1 MIFNSGEIFAERY
14 QLIKQLGVGSFGEV
28 WLAKDLMTDDKIA
41 VKFYRGLD
49 QNGIDDFKREFKLAR
64 SLRHT
69 NLLNLSYFDVFKQCP
84 YLVMDFC
91 SKGSAAQLRGNVSET
106 RIWEFIRDV
115 SAGLS
120 YLHSRNTPVIHQDIK
135 LGNIL
140 IDENDRFIV
149 TDFGI
154 SKKIETHMQ
163 TFRSV
168 TMESSGTLAYMSP
181 ERFKAPPVVV
191 KASDMWSL
199 GMCVYELVTGQVLW
213 EFGGSTQLGG
223 AEIPSLGGNYS
234 PQLSQFFQR
243 CLAVNAWERPTA
255 QDAYEE
261 AKAKL
266 NGGIYH
272 SRSVAPS
279 VTPVSSSAVSSI
291 RNSSNHYRQTSG
303 QRVSDSSVYMKSKK
317 NHDPTI
323 WEKYGDMIKWGGGAV
338 LLFVLA
344 LGVFSLLFS
353 GDDNSS
359 HSSRGDNPYEDNPV
373 GPKVDPII
381 PVDTPDIVPVIPPT
395 PKPPFRGGFKQVS
408 PPPPKPVPVVDKEEE
423 FWKECKRKDE
433 RPMYNRYL
441 NEYRNGK
448 HRTEARKRIQEIDE
462 QEMNSRKVSY

>member
-1 MIFNSGEIFAERY
+1 MMFNSGDIFAERY
-14 QLIKQLGVGSFGEV
+14 QLIKQLGIGSFGEV
-28 WLAKDLMTDDKIA
+28 WLAKDLLTDDKIA
-41 VKFYRGLD
+41 IKFYRGLD
-49 QNGIDDFKREFKLAR
+49 QNGINDFKREFKLAH

-84 YLVMDFC
+84 YLVMDYC
-91 SKGSAAQLRGNVSET
+91 SKGSAAQLHGNVSET

-115 SAGLS
+115 SAGLA
-120 YLHSRNTPVIHQDIK
+120 YLHSQNVPVIHQDIK

-140 IDENDRFIV
+140 IDENNRFIV

-181 ERFKAPPVVV
+181 ERFKVPPVVV

-234 PQLSQFFQR
+234 SQLSRFFQR
-243 CLAVNAWERPTA
+243 CLAMNAWERPTA

-266 NGGIYH
+266 NGTVYH
-272 SRSVAPS
+272 FRPITPS
-279 VTPVSSSAVSSI
+279 VNPVSSSASL
-291 RNSSNHYRQTSG
+291 RNSSNHYRDTSG
-303 QRVSDSSVYMKSKK
+303 SHVSDSSAYMKSKK
-317 NHDPTI
+317 KHEPTM
-323 WEKYGDMIKWGGGAV
+323 WEKYGDMMKWGGGAV

-353 GDDNSS
+353 GDDNPSS
-359 HSSRGDNPYEDNPV
+359 PNVNGSVENP
-373 GPKVDPII
+373 VDPII
-381 PVDTPDIVPVIPPT
+381 LPVDSPVVDSVVIPT
-395 PKPPFRGGFKQVS
+395 PKPNPFNGKGRKLS
-408 PPPPKPVPVVDKEEE
+408 PTPTPIVDKEEE
-423 FWKECKRKDE
+423 FWKKCKKADNVFI
-433 RPMYNRYL
+433 YDDYL
-441 NEYRNGK
+441 KIFPKGK
-448 HRTEARKRIQEIDE
+448 HRNEARKRIQEIE
-462 QEMNSRKVSY
+462 SNGMSSNKVRY

>member
-1 MIFNSGEIFAERY
+1 MMFNSGEIFAERY
-14 QLIKQLGVGSFGEV
+14 QLIKQLGAGSFGEV
-28 WLAKDLMTDDKIA
+28 WLTKDLMTDDKIA
-41 VKFYRGLD
+41 IKFYRGLD
-49 QNGIDDFKREFKLAR
+49 QNGINDFKREFKLAR

-84 YLVMDFC
+84 YLVMDYC
-91 SKGSAAQLRGNVSET
+91 SKGSAAQIRGNASEN

-120 YLHSRNTPVIHQDIK
+120 YLHSQNTPVIHQDIK

-234 PQLSQFFQR
+234 PQLSRFFQR

-266 NGGIYH
+266 NGGIY
-272 SRSVAPS
+272 SRPVTPS
-279 VTPVSSSAVSSI
+279 VTPMPSSAVSSI
-291 RNSSNHYRQTSG
+291 RNSSNHYRETSS
-303 QRVSDSSVYMKSKK
+303 QRFSDSSGYMKIKK
-317 NHDPTI
+317 NHELTK
-323 WEKYGDMIKWGGGAV
+323 WEKYGDMMKWGGGAV

-353 GDDNSS
+353 
-359 HSSRGDNPYEDNPV
+359 RGDNPPPSPKGNNPLVDNPV
-373 GPKVDPII
+373 EPNVDLII
-381 PVDTPDIVPVIPPT
+381 PVDTPDVKPMIQT
-395 PKPPFRGGFKQVS
+395 PKPNSSIRGGRKPVS
-408 PPPPKPVPVVDKEEE
+408 PPSPKPVVSKEDEL
-423 FWKECKRKDE
+423 WKKCKVEDRVF
-433 RPMYNRYL
+433 MYNRYL
-441 NEYRNGK
+441 NEYPKGR
-448 HRTEARKRIQEIDE
+448 HRIEAKKRIQELED
-462 QEMNSRKVSY
+462 MKSREVRY

>member
-1 MIFNSGEIFAERY
+1 MRFNSGDIFAERY
-14 QLIKQLGVGSFGEV
+14 QLIKQLGAGSFGEV
-28 WLAKDLMTDDKIA
+28 WLAKDLMTDDKLAI
-41 VKFYRGLD
+41 KFYRGLD
-49 QNGIDDFKREFKLAR
+49 QNGINDFKREFKLAR

-69 NLLNLSYFDVFKQCP
+69 NLLNLSYFDVFNQCP
-84 YLVMDFC
+84 YLVMDYC
-91 SKGSAAQLRGNVSET
+91 SKGSAAQFRGNVSET
-106 RIWEFIRDV
+106 RIWEFVRDV

-120 YLHSRNTPVIHQDIK
+120 YLHSQNVPVIHQDIK

-140 IDENDRFIV
+140 IDENDRFII

-234 PQLSQFFQR
+234 SQLSRFFQR

-255 QDAYEE
+255 QNAYEE

-266 NGGIYH
+266 NGDVYH
-272 SRSVAPS
+272 SRPLTPSVAPVASS
-279 VTPVSSSAVSSI
+279 VVSSI
-291 RNSSNHYRQTSG
+291 RNSSNHYRETSG
-303 QRVSDSSVYMKSKK
+303 QRVSNSSGYMKSKK
-317 NHDPTI
+317 NHEPTM
-323 WEKYGDMIKWGGGAV
+323 WEKYGDMMKWGGGAV

-353 GDDNSS
+353 GDDNPPSPP
-359 HSSRGDNPYEDNPV
+359 DNPNIDLVVPY
-373 GPKVDPII
+373 VDPK
-381 PVDTPDIVPVIPPT
+381 PVVDTPYVEPVVPPT
-395 PKPPFRGGFKQVS
+395 PGPKPPRPKPLPV
-408 PPPPKPVPVVDKEEE
+408 PPPSPKPVSVVDKEEE
-423 FWKECKRKDE
+423 LWKECKKKDE
-433 RPMYNRYL
+433 IFMYNRYL
-441 NEYRNGK
+441 NEYPKGR
-448 HRTEARKRIQEIDE
+448 HRIEAKKRIQELED
-462 QEMNSRKVSY
+462 MKSREVRY

>member
-1 MIFNSGEIFAERY
+1 MFNSGEIFAERY
-14 QLIKQLGVGSFGEV
+14 QLIKQLGAGSFGEV

-41 VKFYRGLD
+41 IKFYRGLD
-49 QNGIDDFKREFKLAR
+49 QNGINDFKREFKLAR

-84 YLVMDFC
+84 YLVMDYC

-106 RIWEFIRDV
+106 RIWEFVRDV

-120 YLHSRNTPVIHQDIK
+120 YLHSQNTPVIHQDIK

-140 IDENDRFIV
+140 IDENERFII

-234 PQLSQFFQR
+234 PQLSRFFQR

-266 NGGIYH
+266 NGGIY
-272 SRSVAPS
+272 SRPATPS
-279 VTPVSSSAVSSI
+279 VTPVSSSTISSI
-291 RNSSNHYRQTSG
+291 RNSSNHYRETSG
-303 QRVSDSSVYMKSKK
+303 QRVSDSSAYMKNKK
-317 NHDPTI
+317 NHEPTM
-323 WEKYGDMIKWGGGAV
+323 WEKYGDMMKWGGGAV

-353 GDDNSS
+353 GDDN
-359 HSSRGDNPYEDNPV
+359 HSSPSIDNPN
-373 GPKVDPII
+373 VDPV
-381 PVDTPDIVPVIPPT
+381 PNVEPKPFVDTPYVEPVIPPT
-395 PKPPFRGGFKQVS
+395 PRPIPLR
-408 PPPPKPVPVVDKEEE
+408 PKPVPPASPKPVPIVDKEEE
-423 FWKECKRKDE
+423 LWKECKRKDE
-433 RPMYNRYL
+433 IFIYNRYL
-441 NEYRNGK
+441 NEYPKGK
-448 HRTEARKRIQEIDE
+448 HRIEAKKRIQELEDME
-462 QEMNSRKVSY
+462 SREVRY

>member
-1 MIFNSGEIFAERY
+1 MKLNSREIFADRY
-14 QLIKQLGVGSFGEV
+14 QLIKQLGTGSFGEV

-41 VKFYRGLD
+41 IKFYRGLD
-49 QNGIDDFKREFKLAR
+49 QNGINDFKREFKLAR

-69 NLLNLSYFDVFKQCP
+69 NLLNLNYFDVFKQCP
-84 YLVMDFC
+84 YLVMDYC
-91 SKGSAAQLRGNVSET
+91 SMGSVAQLRGNVSET

-120 YLHSRNTPVIHQDIK
+120 YLHSQNTPVIHQDIK

-140 IDENDRFIV
+140 IDENGRFII

-181 ERFKAPPVVV
+181 ERFKAPPVII

-223 AEIPSLGGNYS
+223 VEIPSLGGNYS
-234 PQLSQFFQR
+234 PQLSLFFQR

-255 QDAYEE
+255 KDAYEE

-266 NGGIYH
+266 NGDVYH
-272 SRSVAPS
+272 SRLLTPSSASVAPS
-279 VTPVSSSAVSSI
+279 VVSSI
-291 RNSSNHYRQTSG
+291 RNSSNHYRETSG
-303 QRVSDSSVYMKSKK
+303 QRVSNSSGYMKSKE
-317 NHDPTI
+317 NHEPTM
-323 WEKYGDMIKWGGGAV
+323 WGKYGDVVKWGGGAV

-344 LGVFSLLFS
+344 LGIFSLLFS
-353 GDDNSS
+353 GDDNPPSPPN
-359 HSSRGDNPYEDNPV
+359 NPIVDSVTYV
-373 GPKVDPII
+373 VPKPI
-381 PVDTPDIVPVIPPT
+381 VDTPYVEPVIPPT
-395 PKPPFRGGFKQVS
+395 PRPIPPR
-408 PPPPKPVPVVDKEEE
+408 PKPVLLPSPKPIPVVDKEDEL
-423 FWKECKRKDE
+423 WKECKRKDE
-433 RPMYNRYL
+433 IFMYNRYS
-441 NEYRNGK
+441 NEYPKGK
-448 HRTEARKRIQEIDE
+448 YAKEAKKRIQELESMD
-462 QEMNSRKVSY
+462 SRNVIY